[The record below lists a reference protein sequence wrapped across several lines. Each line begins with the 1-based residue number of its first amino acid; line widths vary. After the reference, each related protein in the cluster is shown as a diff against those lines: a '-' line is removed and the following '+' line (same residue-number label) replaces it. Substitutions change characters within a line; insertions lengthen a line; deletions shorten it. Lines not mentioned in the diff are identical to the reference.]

1 MCCSRINTPES
12 DFGTNSNQVGLCSL
26 YSLTKRHIERSQPPP
41 RSRRLPPP
49 THSSPPASMVA
60 ATPILTNGIPPIA
73 DLQMK
78 GSEASKREVGLSKHL
93 SSYSPRKSSVAFGK
107 IQFDCGNIVV
117 NKTHGTSMSIKV
129 FISYAHKDE
138 SHKDSLVEHLTTLR
152 RNKII
157 SEWNDRQIVA
167 GQDWKGQISQNLE
180 EAQLILFLVSS
191 TFIASEYCFDVEFG
205 RALEK
210 HKEGTAELIPIIIR
224 PCDWTSTNLGPFQGL
239 PKDAQAI
246 TSWSDAD
253 AAWMS
258 VIDGIKRRLELF
270 KPKDQ
275 GSVTEVADVEKKN

>member
-1 MCCSRINTPES
+1 
-12 DFGTNSNQVGLCSL
+12 
-26 YSLTKRHIERSQPPP
+26 
-41 RSRRLPPP
+41 
-49 THSSPPASMVA
+49 
-60 ATPILTNGIPPIA
+60 
-73 DLQMK
+73 
-78 GSEASKREVGLSKHL
+78 
-93 SSYSPRKSSVAFGK
+93 
-107 IQFDCGNIVV
+107 
-117 NKTHGTSMSIKV
+117 MSIKV

-138 SHKDSLVEHLTTLR
+138 SHKDALVEHLTTLR

-191 TFIASEYCFDVEFG
+191 TFLASEYCFDVEFG

-224 PCDWTSTNLGPFQGL
+224 QCDWTTTNLGPFQGL

-246 TSWSDAD
+246 TSWPDAD

-258 VIDGIKRRLELF
+258 VIDGIKRRLALF
-270 KPKDQ
+270 IPKEP
-275 GSVTEVADVEKKN
+275 GSVTKVTDTEKKTSK